1 MLRRLIRHPATQ
13 AALAWLLGLYL
24 AIVFRT
30 TRWTLLG
37 EAHLHAALLPE
48 AGRCRPVIAAF
59 WHERLPMMPMLWLL
73 ARARVPDMAPMRAH
87 VLVSRH
93 RDGRFIGEVVRRFR
107 LEMVHASTSRGGAT
121 GLRALARVLAGGDMV
136 VITPD
141 GPRGPAR
148 RAAPGVAQLAALS
161 GLPVLPCAARS
172 SRQVLL
178 GSWDRMRLPLPFG
191 RGVFVLGPPVPVDR
205 AAPEAALPAIEAAL
219 TAACDQAD
227 AWARQGARARVQG
240 ARA

>member
-1 MLRRLIRHPATQ
+1 
-13 AALAWLLGLYL
+13 
-24 AIVFRT
+24 
-30 TRWTLLG
+30 
-37 EAHLHAALLPE
+37 
-48 AGRCRPVIAAF
+48 
-59 WHERLPMMPMLWLL
+59 
-73 ARARVPDMAPMRAH
+73 
-87 VLVSRH
+87 
-93 RDGRFIGEVVRRFR
+93 
-107 LEMVHASTSRGGAT
+107 
-121 GLRALARVLAGGDMV
+121 
-136 VITPD
+136 
-141 GPRGPAR
+141 
-148 RAAPGVAQLAALS
+148 LAALS

-227 AWARQGARARVQG
+227 AWVRQGARARVQG